1 MERVWSVSDLNKNIK
16 AIIDSEAILHNVTL
30 IGEISDYKVHNS
42 GHIYLTLK
50 DESSMIRATMWKSYA
65 AKMIA
70 LNPKDGMKIK
80 VIGNV
85 SHYEKGGSLNF
96 NITNVSLDGE
106 GEAKRNYE
114 LLKKEFDSLGWF
126 DAQWKKPINPCP
138 QRIAI
143 ITAKEGDAIH
153 DIVTNIRK
161 KTKAVE
167 LFLFPA
173 LVQGDGSAK
182 SIATQIKNVNEFH
195 LPIDTIILGRGGGSY
210 EHLAAFNERIVVEAM
225 FKSKIPIVT
234 GIGHD
239 KDETIACFVS
249 DLNCSTPT
257 GAGSEAVMP
266 VEEIKKLYNNK
277 LAAAAFLLKEKLS
290 LSKAKITNA
299 FSIFSRELIKK
310 LNTTREQISILKSGI
325 QHSCELSVQRASQI
339 LYHIE
344 LETKNSL
351 RLKLNNSI
359 LLINNLKELI
369 EVHDVNKNLEKG
381 YSVLLKNGTSIKSV
395 NDLKIDDNIEAKVYD
410 GKVLLKVYDIKKGE

>member
-161 KTKAVE
+161 K
-167 LFLFPA
+167 
-173 LVQGDGSAK
+173 
-182 SIATQIKNVNEFH
+182 N
-195 LPIDTIILGRGGGSY
+195 
-210 EHLAAFNERIVVEAM
+210 
-225 FKSKIPIVT
+225 
-234 GIGHD
+234 
-239 KDETIACFVS
+239 
-249 DLNCSTPT
+249 
-257 GAGSEAVMP
+257 
-266 VEEIKKLYNNK
+266 
-277 LAAAAFLLKEKLS
+277 
-290 LSKAKITNA
+290 
-299 FSIFSRELIKK
+299 
-310 LNTTREQISILKSGI
+310 
-325 QHSCELSVQRASQI
+325 
-339 LYHIE
+339 
-344 LETKNSL
+344 
-351 RLKLNNSI
+351 
-359 LLINNLKELI
+359 
-369 EVHDVNKNLEKG
+369 
-381 YSVLLKNGTSIKSV
+381 
-395 NDLKIDDNIEAKVYD
+395 
-410 GKVLLKVYDIKKGE
+410 

>member
-1 MERVWSVSDLNKNIK
+1 MIQ
-16 AIIDSEAILHNVTL
+16 IIRTYSEAILHNVTL

-96 NITNVSLDGE
+96 NITNVSL
-106 GEAKRNYE
+106 
-114 LLKKEFDSLGWF
+114 
-126 DAQWKKPINPCP
+126 QWKKPINPCP

-210 EHLAAFNERIVVEAM
+210 EHLAAFNERIVVEAI

-310 LNTTREQISILKSGI
+310 LNTTREQISFLKSGI
-325 QHSCELSVQRASQI
+325 QHSCELSIQRASQI
-339 LYHIE
+339 LYHIK